1 MGAPHFHRVCCDL
14 TDSCQADVVRVDQLE
29 HFAAFAILG
38 ALFCFAYPRHIALV
52 CLVVF
57 GSALLLE
64 FMQLLTPDRHGRI
77 HDAIEKMAGGSA
89 GLLAVERFFC
99 PTKYVGG
106 SRSNS
111 VDIKLNQQA

>member
-1 MGAPHFHRVCCDL
+1 MPGRR
-14 TDSCQADVVRVDQLE
+14 VRVDQLE
-29 HFAAFAILG
+29 HFAASAILG

-89 GLLAVERFFC
+89 GLVTGRAILL
-99 PTKYVGG
+99 
-106 SRSNS
+106 SNK
-111 VDIKLNQQA
+111 VRRWLQK